1 MVCIREYRIVRKKE
15 CSCVCSEEMP
25 CCPDCGKKL
34 HVHGTCRRKV
44 IMPQGERTFILRV
57 LACADCERTHR
68 ELPDF
73 IIGYKRYSCDSIC
86 EIVENKDTYPCESS
100 TRERMVNWLK
110 SLLHDTL
117 FVVGNTSGPG
127 GTGTPDLH
135 SGGQLNGIV
144 SDLFFRAVNGEKQTQ
159 HRIAVT

>member
-1 MVCIREYRIVRKKE
+1 
-15 CSCVCSEEMP
+15 
-25 CCPDCGKKL
+25 
-34 HVHGTCRRKV
+34 
-44 IMPQGERTFILRV
+44 MPQGERTFILRV